1 MKKLFRM
8 MAVLVTAAVIAL
20 YVPVTARADSLEDAQ
35 NSVVFITRHVNV
47 WEYPAYGINSEED
60 LGVTV
65 SGTGFA
71 IGTPGEPVEFIV
83 TNAHVITD
91 VLGEDYNTAD
101 LTVWFSVMA
110 NDFMIPEVYAIDK
123 DRDLAVLRLPESTDK
138 RNAVTLN
145 TEIAPNGETVYAIGY
160 PDYGNYLQDYKTMSV
175 KDVTL
180 TRGVISKQFRREQNQ
195 RGYEVYQH
203 DAAISGGNSG
213 GPLVNSDGQVIGVNT
228 WVTYG
233 TAAEGSNATI
243 AQELVT
249 FLDSY
254 NVPYTLAAASD
265 SGSAGSDPAES
276 TPADNDSAESDS
288 NENEPAESL
297 PAEGGPAETEKNDFP
312 IAIVVIAA
320 AAVVIVGVVV
330 VIVLKSKKKGASVSG
345 SANYTGQ
352 RVSAPASNNAVI
364 TGMKGMMANRTFNI
378 NGSVT
383 IGRNSQKCNV
393 SYPVDAKGISG
404 VHCQIR
410 QTNSGFEI
418 IDCGSSNGTY
428 LGNGQKLIP
437 NVPVFIPD
445 GAYFYLG
452 SAEQLFQ
459 IKY

>member
-1 MKKLFRM
+1 MGIGMKKLFRM

-20 YVPVTARADSLEDAQ
+20 SVPVTARADSLEEAQ
-35 NSVVFITRHVNV
+35 NSVVFITRYMSELVGT
-47 WEYPAYGINSEED
+47 EYEGLIECGS
-60 LGVTV
+60 
-65 SGTGFA
+65 GFA
-71 IGTPGEPVEFIV
+71 IGTPGEPVEYIV

-91 VLGEDYNTAD
+91 ENGVYNTAD
-101 LTVWFSVMA
+101 LTVWFSTMA
-110 NDFMIPEVYAIDK
+110 NDYMIPEVYAIDH
-123 DRDLAVLRLPESTDK
+123 DRDLAVLRLPETTDK
-138 RNAVTLN
+138 RGAVTLN

-160 PDYGNYLQDYKTMSV
+160 PDYGNNLQDYRTMST

-195 RGYEVYQH
+195 RGYEAYQH
-203 DAAISGGNSG
+203 DAAISAGNSG

-228 WVTYG
+228 WVTSGAY
-233 TAAEGSNATI
+233 AEGSNATI

-254 NVPYTLAAASD
+254 DVPYTLASASD
-265 SGSAGSDPAES
+265 SGPAES
-276 TPADNDSAESDS
+276 APADNDSAERDS

-297 PAEGGPAETEKNDFP
+297 PAESEPAGTEKSDFP
-312 IAIVVIAA
+312 VVIVIIA
-320 AAVVIVGVVV
+320 AAVVVIAGVVV
-330 VIVLKSKKKGASVSG
+330 VIVLKSKKKGASKTASD
-345 SANYTGQ
+345 SYTGQ
-352 RVSAPASNNAVI
+352 RNSAPVSNGAVI
-364 TGMKGMMANRTFNI
+364 TGMKGMMANRTFSI
-378 NGSVT
+378 NGGVT

-393 SYPVDAKGISG
+393 SYPIDAKGISG

-410 QTNSGFEI
+410 QTNSGYEI

>member
-1 MKKLFRM
+1 

-20 YVPVTARADSLEDAQ
+20 YIPVTVRADSLEDAQ

-47 WEYPAYGINSEED
+47 WEYPMYGIDSDED
-60 LGVTV
+60 LGVTAT
-65 SGTGFA
+65 GTGFA

-123 DRDLAVLRLPESTDK
+123 DRDLAVLRLPETTDK

-203 DAAISGGNSG
+203 DAAISSGNSG
-213 GPLVNSDGQVIGVNT
+213 GPLVNADGQVIGVNT

-233 TAAEGSNATI
+233 AAAEGSNATI

-254 NVPYTLAAASD
+254 KIPYTLASASD
-265 SGSAGSDPAES
+265 SGSAGSA
-276 TPADNDSAESDS
+276 PADNDSAEGDS
-288 NENEPAESL
+288 NESEPAESL
-297 PAEGGPAETEKNDFP
+297 PAEGEPAGTEKSDFP
-312 IAIVVIAA
+312 IVIVIIA
-320 AAVVIVGVVV
+320 AAVVVIAGVVV
-330 VIVLKSKKKGASVSG
+330 VIVVKSKKKGASKTG
-345 SANYTGQ
+345 AAGYTGQ
-352 RVSAPASNNAVI
+352 RGSAPSANGAVI
-364 TGMKGMMANRTFNI
+364 TGMKGIMANRTFNI

-383 IGRNSQKCNV
+383 IGRNAQKCNV

-410 QTNSGFEI
+410 QANGGFEI

-437 NVPVFIPD
+437 NVPVFIQD